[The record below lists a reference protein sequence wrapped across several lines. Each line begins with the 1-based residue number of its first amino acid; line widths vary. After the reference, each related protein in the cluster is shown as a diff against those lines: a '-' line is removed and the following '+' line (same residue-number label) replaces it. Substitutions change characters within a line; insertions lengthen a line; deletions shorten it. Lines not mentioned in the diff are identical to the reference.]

1 MNIKLDEN
9 LPRRLVLIGHE
20 VHTAR
25 DEGLLGYRGFA
36 EG

>member
-9 LPRRLVLIGHE
+9 LPRRLVPIGHE
-20 VHTAR
+20 VHTTG
-25 DEGLLGYRGFA
+25 DEGLLGAGEFA